1 MKYRKLTLG
10 LIGIFGSTL
19 AISKADVVVDPM
31 FSDHMVLQRN
41 MALPIWG
48 TADKDEK
55 ITVQFRG
62 QTKSTTADADG
73 KWMLKLA
80 PLALGDAGELSVSGS
95 ANQVQFKDVL
105 VGEVW
110 LGSGQSNMAGNA
122 GRYSKGDPVL
132 AKMVAD
138 GPYPTLRIY
147 TRQGWKPADEK
158 VSNGF
163 SALHFSFGLNLHQ
176 KLKIPVG
183 LIVGA
188 VGGTPSGMWLSE
200 AMAEANPE
208 LMKLLKEKGGFSN
221 LAELRAAHA
230 TNLEKWKIE
239 AAKLKADGKK
249 APRFAG
255 PIMIGSLYQRF
266 IQPVAP
272 YAIRGVLW
280 DQGESKT
287 QIPGVDQVTT
297 MNALITGWRNVWGQG
312 DFPFLHIQK
321 PSGGGAAWDPENP
334 VNHGGKEFN
343 PTLPPITPLNL
354 NAFAYPL
361 SHIKIGTLKNA
372 PLVTASDLGTG
383 VHPANKSGYGK
394 RASRVALGAAYG
406 HDIAISGPTY
416 KSHKIE
422 GNKIRISFDN
432 VGKGLAFRHA
442 DSVRGFKVSGKDEK
456 WAWADAVIDGDTIV
470 VSSTE
475 VPMPTEVNYAANKD
489 FSYANLFNKDG
500 LPALM
505 FTTVKWDK

>member
-10 LIGIFGSTL
+10 LIGAFACTL
-19 AISKADVVVDPM
+19 CNLNAEVTVNGM
-31 FSDHMVLQRN
+31 FSDHMVLQRE
-41 MALPIWG
+41 MKVPIWG
-48 TADKDEK
+48 TADKNEK
-55 ITVQFRG
+55 VTVQFRD
-62 QTKSTTADADG
+62 QTKTTTADADG
-73 KWMLKLA
+73 KWMLKLD
-80 PLALGDAGELSVSGS
+80 PLKLGDAAMLSASGAS
-95 ANQVQFKDVL
+95 NKVQFKDVL

-110 LGSGQSNMAGNA
+110 LGSGQSNMAGNT

-132 AKMVAD
+132 AKMVTD

-147 TRQGWKPADEK
+147 TRAGWKLADES

-163 SALHFSFGLNLHQ
+163 SALHFAFGLSLHQ
-176 KLKIPVG
+176 KLKVPVG

-200 AMAEANPE
+200 AMAEADPE
-208 LMKLLKEKGGFSN
+208 LMKLLKAKGGFAN
-221 LAELRAAHA
+221 FAELRAANE
-230 TNLEKWKIE
+230 TNLAKWNIE
-239 AAKLKADGKK
+239 VAKVKAEGKR
-249 APRFAG
+249 APRFPG
-255 PIMIGSLYQRF
+255 PILIGGLYNRF

-297 MNALITGWRNVWGQG
+297 MNALITGWRKTWGQG

-321 PSGGGAAWDPENP
+321 PSGGGPAWDPDNP
-334 VNHGGKEFN
+334 INHGGKAFN
-343 PTLPPITPLNL
+343 PTLPPIRPAGPGAL
-354 NAFAYPL
+354 AYPL

-372 PLVTASDLGTG
+372 PLVTAADMGIN

-394 RASRVALGAAYG
+394 RATRVALGAVYG
-406 HDIAISGPTY
+406 QDVAILGPTY

-422 GNKIRISFDN
+422 GNKIRITFDN
-432 VGKGLAFRHA
+432 LGKGLAFRHA
-442 DSVRGFKVSGKDEK
+442 DTVRGFQVSGKDGK
-456 WAWADAVIDGDTIV
+456 WAWADAVIDGDTIIL
-470 VSSTE
+470 SSKE
-475 VPMPTEVNYAANKD
+475 VPQPTEAQYATTRD
-489 FSYANLFNKDG
+489 FSHANLFNKDG